1 MLSKFCERSELKFK
15 ILNRVSV
22 ISVENICMSDIRT
35 IEEFYVD
42 DEFNWEFL
50 KGVLASA
57 GENNAALQNNQD
69 II

>member
-1 MLSKFCERSELKFK
+1 M
-15 ILNRVSV
+15 
-22 ISVENICMSDIRT
+22 ISVENIYMSDIRT

-50 KGVLASA
+50 KGVLVSA